1 MALIGGLGLF
11 LLGMVVMTDGL
22 RALAGDAIRRWLIRF
37 TRSAYTG
44 ALSGAACTAVLQS
57 SSATTVAAVG
67 FVAADLMSFPAA
79 LGIIFG
85 ANLGTTI
92 TGWMVA
98 LFGFKLKI
106 GLLAL
111 PLVFIG
117 AIMRLFGR
125 GRLADIGMT
134 VAGFALIFVGITM
147 MQTAML
153 DVKGLLMFER
163 FSGDS
168 IINRFALLAI
178 GAVFTIVAQSSSAG
192 VAATLTALHAGVVDF
207 PQAAALVIGM
217 DVGTTVT
224 ALIAATGVGVNA
236 RRTGLSHVMYNV
248 MTGTAA
254 FLLVPWYIDA
264 WAAIAPGGLEA
275 NAEFALVGFHS
286 LFNVLGILA
295 VLPFAR
301 PFARMM
307 ERLVP
312 GAAPSYTKS
321 LDPALLQRS
330 DLALDAVH
338 ASVRAI
344 LIALLAQL
352 QDTLAH
358 RSDDSVS
365 LAGLRTAIDETHAF
379 LDQIHL
385 RDDIEPDWPRLLATI
400 HALDHLRRLHA
411 RCALPEELDLDSEHA
426 SDLRAQRS
434 VLRDSAGAI
443 ADHLQANEWAAAA
456 ACAGATAARI
466 HERKV
471 PFRETVIQAIGT
483 GKLDVRLGTD
493 LLEATR
499 WYRRTSKHLER
510 ITEHMSASV
519 AQTRTT
525 APD

>member
-1 MALIGGLGLF
+1 MELVGGLGLF

-37 TRSAYTG
+37 TRNAYSG
-44 ALSGAACTAVLQS
+44 ALSGAACTALLQS

-67 FVAADLMSFPAA
+67 FVAAELMSFPAA

-117 AIMRLFGR
+117 AVMRLFGR

-134 VAGFALIFVGITM
+134 IAGFALIFVGITT

-153 DVKGLLMFER
+153 DVSDLLTFDR

-168 IINRFALLAI
+168 IGNRLALVAI
-178 GAVFTIVAQSSSAG
+178 GAGFTIITQSSSAG
-192 VAATLTALHAGVVDF
+192 VAATLTALNAGIVDF

-217 DVGTTVT
+217 DVGSTVT
-224 ALIAATGVGVNA
+224 AMVAAIGVGVNA
-236 RRTGLSHVMYNV
+236 RRTGLSHVMYNI

-254 FLLVPWYIDA
+254 FLLVPLYIHA

-286 LFNVLGILA
+286 LFNVLGVVA
-295 VLPFAR
+295 VLPFTR

-312 GAAPSYTKS
+312 GEAPSYTQS
-321 LDPALLQRS
+321 LDPASLQRS

-338 ASVRAI
+338 ASVRTI
-344 LIALLAQL
+344 LIPLLALLQNI
-352 QDTLAH
+352 LAH
-358 RSDDSVS
+358 RTDGGVS
-365 LAGLRTAIDETHAF
+365 PAGLRTAIDETHAY

-385 RDDIEPDWPRLLATI
+385 RNEVEPDWPRLVETI
-400 HALDHLRRLHA
+400 HVLDHMRRLHE
-411 RCALPEELDLDSEHA
+411 RCTHPEELDTDSEHA
-426 SDLRAQRS
+426 QGLMMQRDVLSNCAAATAEHLRAS
-434 VLRDSAGAI
+434 
-443 ADHLQANEWAAAA
+443 EWTDAAACTRAAAA
-456 ACAGATAARI
+456 QI
-466 HERKV
+466 HDQKV
-471 PFRETVIQAIGT
+471 PFRETVIRAIGA
-483 GKLDVRLGTD
+483 GELDVRLGTE

-510 ITEHMSASV
+510 ITVHLSASV

>member
-1 MALIGGLGLF
+1 MALVGGLGLF
-11 LLGMVVMTDGL
+11 LLGMIVMTDGL

-37 TRSAYTG
+37 TRNAYSG
-44 ALSGAACTAVLQS
+44 ALSGAACTALLQS

-117 AIMRLFGR
+117 ALMRLFGR
-125 GRLADIGMT
+125 GRIAETGMT
-134 VAGFALIFVGITM
+134 IAGFALIFIGITM

-153 DVKGLLMFER
+153 DVRDLVTFDH

-168 IINRFALLAI
+168 IGNRLALLAF
-178 GAVFTIVAQSSSAG
+178 GAGFTIIAQSSSAG
-192 VAATLTALHAGVVDF
+192 VAATLTAQHAGIIDF

-236 RRTGLSHVMYNV
+236 RRTGLSHVIYNV
-248 MTGTAA
+248 MTGTVA
-254 FLLVPWYIDA
+254 FLSVPLYIAAWNLV
-264 WAAIAPGGLEA
+264 APGQLEA

-286 LFNVLGILA
+286 LFNLLCIVA
-295 VLPFAR
+295 VLPFSR

-312 GAAPSYTKS
+312 GASPSYTKS

-338 ASVRAI
+338 ASVRSI
-344 LIALLAQL
+344 LIPLLALLRNIL
-352 QDTLAH
+352 TH
-358 RSDDSVS
+358 RAGNDVS
-365 LAGLRTAIDETHAF
+365 LAGLRTAIDETHAY

-385 RDDIEPDWPRLLATI
+385 RDDIQPDWSRLVETI

-411 RCALPEELDLDSEHA
+411 RCARPEEVGDGSEQAPDLI
-426 SDLRAQRS
+426 RQRD
-434 VLRDSAGAI
+434 VLAAGAAAI
-443 ADHLQANEWAAAA
+443 ADHVRANEWADAAR
-456 ACAGATAARI
+456 CASDTAARI
-466 HERKV
+466 HEGKV
-471 PFRETVIQAIGT
+471 PFRETVIRAIGA
-483 GKLDVRLGTD
+483 GQLDVRLGTD

-499 WYRRTSKHLER
+499 WYRRTSKHLEG
-510 ITEHMSASV
+510 ITLHLHASV
-519 AQTRTT
+519 ATIRPP
-525 APD
+525 ASA